1 MPRAAQQAG
10 TASSMAPASSP
21 RPRACMMAMRMAGP
35 ASSSWQVHTFS
46 ACFISNRTYGGH
58 SQAGLVCEGK
68 EEVTG

>member
-1 MPRAAQQAG
+1 
-10 TASSMAPASSP
+10 
-21 RPRACMMAMRMAGP
+21 MMAMRMAGP